1 MSAITIGGD
10 LIHYEVLGR
19 GRPVLLVHG
28 WIGSW
33 RYWVPAMQQLQLK
46 YRVYAL
52 DMYGFG
58 DTGKNPQKYALD
70 HQVQL
75 LFDFMNS
82 MAIPKAAFIG
92 HGLGALAVS
101 EFARLYADK
110 APRIML
116 VETPLFDPGNL
127 DKRVPAGRASVPL
140 TFNRPLNTPS
150 PAPSASA
157 PAAAPATPAPSAPA
171 TTPASDAGSVAPDST
186 IMNASSAMRAALL
199 ERQRTQTAG
208 ASASTTTGTPAAPE
222 PPTAAAATPPST
234 NDSGMPKH
242 NPLQSSIAGVA
253 LDVLLGRCFKRSET
267 AYDKLSADLGKTDLA
282 AVKGSVSAFDSGRML
297 DTLRLLPMPRVMV
310 HGLDDALLPAPSEN
324 VWNYLTN
331 EREESLL
338 PILLPGVR
346 HFPMLEYERFTR
358 LVNDFLEVPDI
369 SKLEIKER
377 WKRRTR

>member
-127 DKRVPAGRASVPL
+127 AIQLLPRPAEPNPFVPVERKLLPVEFGRLVRTEQTSKRFQGCCLESFAFLSTGAADARSRHTYNDLPIVAGKTSL
-140 TFNRPLNTPS
+140 H
-150 PAPSASA
+150 
-157 PAAAPATPAPSAPA
+157 
-171 TTPASDAGSVAPDST
+171 
-186 IMNASSAMRAALL
+186 
-199 ERQRTQTAG
+199 G
-208 ASASTTTGTPAAPE
+208 AIYRCSC
-222 PPTAAAATPPST
+222 
-234 NDSGMPKH
+234 
-242 NPLQSSIAGVA
+242 
-253 LDVLLGRCFKRSET
+253 LGRRRPSRLFRTNPDREY
-267 AYDKLSADLGKTDLA
+267 A
-282 AVKGSVSAFDSGRML
+282 ML
-297 DTLRLLPMPRVMV
+297 D
-310 HGLDDALLPAPSEN
+310 
-324 VWNYLTN
+324 
-331 EREESLL
+331 
-338 PILLPGVR
+338 
-346 HFPMLEYERFTR
+346 
-358 LVNDFLEVPDI
+358 
-369 SKLEIKER
+369 
-377 WKRRTR
+377 

>member
-58 DTGKNPQKYALD
+58 DTGKNPQKYTLD
-70 HQVQL
+70 NQVQL

-92 HGLGALAVS
+92 HGLGAMAVS

-127 DKRVPAGRASVPL
+127 DKRVPAGRTPMPL
-140 TFNRPLNTPS
+140 THNRPLNNPS
-150 PAPSASA
+150 PVMSAPASAAAAPTSAPSA
-157 PAAAPATPAPSAPA
+157 T
-171 TTPASDAGSVAPDST
+171 SDAGAPPPDST
-186 IMNASSAMRAALL
+186 IMNASSAMRAALM
-199 ERQRTQTAG
+199 ERQRAQTT
-208 ASASTTTGTPAAPE
+208 SATSSTVPE
-222 PPTAAAATPPST
+222 PPLVAADEPKL
-234 NDSGMPKH
+234 PKH
-242 NPLQSSIAGVA
+242 NPLQSSIAGTA
-253 LDVLLGRCFKRSET
+253 LDAMLAKCFKKSDT
-267 AYDKLSADLGKTDLA
+267 AYDKLAADLNKTDSA
-282 AVKGSVSAFDSGRML
+282 AVKGSVSTYDSGRML
-297 DTLRLLPMPRVMV
+297 DTLRMLPMPRVLV
-310 HGLDDALLPAPSEN
+310 QGLDDALLPAPSEN

-331 EREESLL
+331 EKEETLL

-358 LVNDFLEVPDI
+358 LVTDFLEVPDI

>member
-127 DKRVPAGRASVPL
+127 DKRVPAGRTSVPL

-157 PAAAPATPAPSAPA
+157 PAPAAPTAAPATASP
-171 TTPASDAGSVAPDST
+171 TSDAGTLAPDST

-199 ERQRTQTAG
+199 ERQRAQTV
-208 ASASTTTGTPAAPE
+208 SATAGTPAAPE
-222 PPTAAAATPPST
+222 PPPAPAAPPST
-234 NDSGMPKH
+234 NDSAAPKH
-242 NPLQSSIAGVA
+242 NPLQGTIAGVA
-253 LDVLLGRCFKRSET
+253 LDVLLSKCFKRSEP
-267 AYDKLSADLGKTDLA
+267 AYDKLSSDLGKTDLA

-310 HGLDDALLPAPSEN
+310 HGLDDALLPPPSEN

>member
-28 WIGSW
+28 WVGCW
-33 RYWVPAMQQLQLK
+33 RYWVPTMQQLLLK

-58 DTGKNPQKYALD
+58 DTGKNPQKYTLD

-75 LFDFMNS
+75 LNDFMNS

-101 EFARLYADK
+101 EFARLNADK

-116 VETPLFDPGNL
+116 VSTPLFDPGNL
-127 DKRVPAGRASVPL
+127 DKRVAAARPSVPL
-140 TFNRPLNTPS
+140 THNRPLNPTPAV

-157 PAAAPATPAPSAPA
+157 PAASAPA
-171 TTPASDAGSVAPDST
+171 ATATTTASPSPAQSPASEPDST

-199 ERQRTQTAG
+199 ERQRAQAT
-208 ASASTTTGTPAAPE
+208 SSTTNNNSGSGSTVSSSPAAPAAPE
-222 PPTAAAATPPST
+222 P
-234 NDSGMPKH
+234 NQPKH
-242 NPLQSSIAGVA
+242 NPLQASIANTSPDA
-253 LDVLLGRCFKRSET
+253 LLGKCFKRTES
-267 AYDKLSADLGKTDLA
+267 AYEKLAADLTKTDVA
-282 AVKGSVSAFDSGRML
+282 AIKGSVNTYDSGRML
-297 DTLRLLPMPRVMV
+297 DTLRMLTMPRVLV
-310 HGLDDALLPAPSEN
+310 NGLDDSVVAPPSET

-331 EREESLL
+331 EREETLL

-346 HFPMLEYERFTR
+346 HFPMLEYERFSR

>member
-19 GRPVLLVHG
+19 GRPVLLLHG
-28 WIGSW
+28 WVGCW
-33 RYWVPAMQQLQLK
+33 RYWVPTMQQLQLK

-92 HGLGALAVS
+92 HGLGALAAS

-116 VETPLFDPGNL
+116 VSTPLFDPGNL
-127 DKRVPAGRASVPL
+127 DKRVPAGRTTLPL
-140 TFNRPLNTPS
+140 THNRPLNTT
-150 PAPSASA
+150 
-157 PAAAPATPAPSAPA
+157 PATPPVQAAPTLP
-171 TTPASDAGSVAPDST
+171 PNDPGMLPPDST

-199 ERQRTQTAG
+199 ERQKAQTA
-208 ASASTTTGTPAAPE
+208 SAPSPAEQATVPVDE
-222 PPTAAAATPPST
+222 PKL
-234 NDSGMPKH
+234 PKH
-242 NPLQSSIAGVA
+242 NPLQSSIAGTPP
-253 LDVLLGRCFKRSET
+253 DSLLNKAFKRTDS
-267 AYDKLSADLGKTDLA
+267 AFDKLAVDLNKTDPA
-282 AVKGSVSAFDSGRML
+282 AIKGSVSAYDSGRML
-297 DTLRLLPMPRVMV
+297 DTLRLLPMPRVVV
-310 HGLDDALLPAPSEN
+310 HGLDDAVVPPPGEN
-324 VWNYLTN
+324 VWHYLTN
-331 EREESLL
+331 EKEETLL

-346 HFPMLEYERFTR
+346 HFPMLEYERFSR

>member
-92 HGLGALAVS
+92 HGMGALAVS

-127 DKRVPAGRASVPL
+127 DKRVPAGRTSVQL
-140 TFNRPLNTPS
+140 THNRPLNNPS
-150 PAPSASA
+150 PAP
-157 PAAAPATPAPSAPA
+157 AAPAPLTPPSATTSA
-171 TTPASDAGSVAPDST
+171 TDSGAHPPDST
-186 IMNASSAMRAALL
+186 IMNASSAMRAALM
-199 ERQRTQTAG
+199 ERQRAQTTN
-208 ASASTTTGTPAAPE
+208 TTTSSPLPE
-222 PPTAAAATPPST
+222 PPAPAADEPKL
-234 NDSGMPKH
+234 PKH
-242 NPLQSSIAGVA
+242 NPLQSTIAGTP
-253 LDVLLGRCFKRSET
+253 LDVLLAKCFKKSET
-267 AYDKLSADLGKTDLA
+267 AYDKLAADLNKTDLA
-282 AVKGSVSAFDSGRML
+282 AVKGSVSTYDSGRML
-297 DTLRLLPMPRVMV
+297 DTLRMLPMPRVLV
-310 HGLDDALLPAPSEN
+310 QGLDDALLPAPDEN

-331 EREESLL
+331 EKEDTLL

>member
-19 GRPVLLVHG
+19 GRPVLLLHG
-28 WIGSW
+28 WVGSW
-33 RYWVPAMQQLQLK
+33 RYWVPTMQQLQLK

-75 LFDFMNS
+75 LFEFMNS

-92 HGLGALAVS
+92 HGLGALVTA
-101 EFARLYADK
+101 EFARLYPDK
-110 APRIML
+110 APRILL
-116 VETPLFDPGNL
+116 VSTPLFDPGNL
-127 DKRVPAGRASVPL
+127 DKRVPAGRTTISL
-140 TFNRPLNTPS
+140 THNRPLNNPV
-150 PAPSASA
+150 PAPAPVSA
-157 PAAAPATPAPSAPA
+157 PAAPTQPANDP
-171 TTPASDAGSVAPDST
+171 GMLAPDST

-199 ERQRTQTAG
+199 ERQRAQTT
-208 ASASTTTGTPAAPE
+208 STTTGTPAAETPSAPTTE
-222 PPTAAAATPPST
+222 PNT
-234 NDSGMPKH
+234 PKH
-242 NPLQSSIAGVA
+242 NPLQSSLAAA
-253 LDVLLGRCFKRSET
+253 LDVLLSKCFKRSET
-267 AYDKLSADLGKTDLA
+267 AYDKLASDLNKTDPA
-282 AVKGSVSAFDSGRML
+282 AIKGSVSAYDSGRML
-297 DTLRLLPMPRVMV
+297 DTLRLLPMPRVVV
-310 HGLDDALLPAPSEN
+310 HGLDDTMIPPPSEN

-331 EREESLL
+331 EKEETLL
-338 PILLPGVR
+338 PILLPSVR
-346 HFPMLEYERFTR
+346 HFPMLEYERFSR

>member
-82 MAIPKAAFIG
+82 MAIPKAAFVG

-101 EFARLYADK
+101 EFARLYGDK

-127 DKRVPAGRASVPL
+127 DKRVPAGRTSLPL
-140 TFNRPLNTPS
+140 THNRPLNN
-150 PAPSASA
+150 PAPVTTA
-157 PAAAPATPAPSAPA
+157 PAPATAAPANDSAMA
-171 TTPASDAGSVAPDST
+171 APDST
-186 IMNASSAMRAALL
+186 IMNASSAMRAALI
-199 ERQRTQTAG
+199 ERQRAQ
-208 ASASTTTGTPAAPE
+208 STTTTTGNSAPE
-222 PPTAAAATPPST
+222 PPAPAAAPVNEPA
-234 NDSGMPKH
+234 MPKH
-242 NPLQSSIAGVA
+242 NPLQASIGGTA
-253 LDVLLGRCFKRSET
+253 LDALLAKCFKKSET
-267 AYDKLSADLGKTDLA
+267 AYDKLAADLTKTDTK
-282 AVKGSVSAFDSGRML
+282 AVQGSVNTFDSGRML
-297 DTLRLLPMPRVMV
+297 DTLRMLPMPRVLV
-310 HGLDDALLPAPSEN
+310 QGLDDALLPAPSEN

-331 EREESLL
+331 EKEETLL

-358 LVNDFLEVPDI
+358 LVTDFLEVPDI